1 MTFNE
6 DIKAAGP
13 MLDDIWKQYIVDDPS
28 DLAHYGTPRH
38 SGRYPW
44 GSGKNPQRNRSFY
57 SRVEELR
64 KQGLT
69 DKEIAD
75 GFGISTTKFR
85 AQMSNARA
93 EIRADQVSRAKALKE
108 HGYSNM
114 EIGRR
119 LGVNESTVRS
129 LLNEQ
134 REVRQNLNRETAD
147 VIKKYVDENRY
158 VDIGAGTELNLG
170 VTDNRKKNAIALL
183 EEEGYKVQYIL
194 VDQMGTNHK
203 TTIQVLTPED
213 VTYNELKEH
222 KYDIRTLG
230 EQKIEM
236 PDGTTQLGAI
246 NPVSIDSSR
255 IKIRYNEE
263 GGLEKDG
270 TIELRRGVDDISLG
284 KAQYVQA
291 RIAVDGEY
299 YMKGMAFYG
308 DDKDFP
314 PGVDIIYNTNKHLGT
329 SKADVFKSMKPDPD
343 NPFGASIK
351 DENSLIRA
359 QRFYIDKDG
368 NKKQS
373 AINVVNEEGDWGEW
387 SKSLASQF
395 LSKQSVQL
403 AKRQLDL
410 AYAEKK
416 AEFDDIC
423 SLTNPTVK
431 KKLLESFS
439 DDCDASAVHLKAAAL
454 PRQASHVILPFND
467 LKDNEIYAPNYKEG
481 ESVVL
486 IRYPH
491 GGTFEIPEL
500 TVKNRGTQA
509 SKVIGNAIDAVGINS
524 NVAARLSG
532 ADFDGDSVLVIP
544 VNSRVKVRTTKALK
558 GLEGFDPKEAYP
570 YKEGMKVMSPDT
582 KQKQMGMVTN
592 LITDMTLK
600 GADPDELARAVRHSM
615 VVIDAEKHKL
625 NYKQSEIDNGIAQLK
640 DKYQNNGDGRH
651 GTSTIISRAKSKEM
665 VNARKDY
672 RLTPNSV
679 NEDGS
684 KRYSY
689 TNETWTTTD
698 KKGNVKVHV
707 RQQEST
713 KMAEAKD
720 AYILTSGGSK
730 ENPGTPMEAVYAD
743 YANKVKALGNQAR
756 KAYISTP
763 SIKYNPEAK
772 KAYQVEV
779 DSLNHKLNIALKN
792 APKERQAQLL
802 ANQIFEA
809 KKQANPSMDKE
820 HIKKAKGQALTT
832 ARLRVGARKQRVD
845 ISPREWEAIQNGAIH
860 DSKLREIL
868 NNADLDIVKQ
878 YATPK
883 TTSIMSNANKTRA
896 IAMAKSGNY
905 TTKEI
910 ADALGVSTSTINK
923 IVNPT
928 DGKQ

>member
-1 MTFNE
+1 MAFN
-6 DIKAAGP
+6 DDVKANSSL
-13 MLDDIWKQYIVDDPS
+13 LDDSWRQFIPDSES
-28 DLAHYGTPRH
+28 DISHYGTPRH

-64 KQGLT
+64 KQGLSDT
-69 DKEIAD
+69 EIAK

-93 EIRADQVSRAKALKE
+93 EVRADQVSRVRELKE
-108 HGYSNM
+108 HGYSNV

-129 LLNEQ
+129 LLNEHI
-134 REVRQNLNRETAD
+134 ETRQNLNRETAE
-147 VIKKYVDENRY
+147 VIKKFVDENRY

-170 VTDNRKKNAIALL
+170 VTDNRKKNAVALL
-183 EEEGYKVQYIL
+183 EEDGYKVQYVL

-213 VTYNELKEH
+213 VSYNELKEH
-222 KYDIRTLG
+222 KYDIRALG
-230 EQKIEM
+230 EQKIQM
-236 PDGTTQLGAI
+236 PDGSIRPGSLD
-246 NPVSIDSSR
+246 PVSIDSSR

-291 RIAVDGEY
+291 RIAVDGQY

-314 PGVDIIYNTNKHLGT
+314 PGVDIIYNTNKHVGAPND
-329 SKADVFKSMKPDPD
+329 KVFKEMKDDPD

-351 DENSLIRA
+351 DEKSLIRA
-359 QRFYIDKDG
+359 QRFYKDKDG
-368 NKKQS
+368 NLKQS

-395 LSKQSVQL
+395 LSKQNVSL

-416 AEFDDIC
+416 AEFDEIC
-423 SLTNPTVK
+423 ALTNPTVK

-467 LKDNEIYAPNYKEG
+467 LKDNEIYAPNYNEG
-481 ESVVL
+481 ERVVL

-500 TVKNRGTQA
+500 TVRNRGTQA
-509 SKVIGNAIDAVGINS
+509 SKVIGNAIDAVGINK
-524 NVAARLSG
+524 NVADKLSG
-532 ADFDGDSVLVIP
+532 ADFDGDTALVIP
-544 VNSRVKVRTTKALK
+544 VNSRVKIKTSKTLK

-570 YKEGMKVMSPDT
+570 FKKGMKIMTPDM
-582 KQKQMGMVTN
+582 KQKQMGMTTN

-600 GADPDELARAVRHSM
+600 GATPDELARAVRHSM

-625 NYKQSEIDNGIAQLK
+625 NYKQSEIDNGIAALK
-640 DKYQNNGDGRH
+640 DKYQNNGDGKH
-651 GTSTIISRAKSKEM
+651 GVSTLISRAKSPEM
-665 VNARKDY
+665 VDARKDY
-672 RLTPNSV
+672 TLGPKSIY
-679 NEDGS
+679 EDGR
-684 KRYSY
+684 KKY
-689 TNETWTTTD
+689 TPTKETWTTTD
-698 KKGNVKVHV
+698 RKGNTKVHV
-707 RQQEST
+707 RKQEST
-713 KMAEAKD
+713 RMAEADD
-720 AYILTSGGSK
+720 AFTLTSGGSRA
-730 ENPGTPMEAVYAD
+730 NPGTQMEAVYAD
-743 YANKVKALGNQAR
+743 YANKMKALGNSAR
-756 KAYISTP
+756 KEFVATP
-763 SIKYNPEAK
+763 SLKYDPEAK
-772 KAYQVEV
+772 KTYMTEV
-779 DSLNHKLNIALKN
+779 KSLNDKLNMALQN

-809 KKQANPSMDKE
+809 KKQADPSMDKD

-832 ARLRVGARKQRVD
+832 ARARIGAKKQRVE
-845 ISPREWEAIQNGAIH
+845 ITPSEWEAIQKGAIS
-860 DSKLREIL
+860 DSKLRSIL
-868 NNADLDIVKQ
+868 NNADLDKVKQ

-883 TTSIMSNANKTRA
+883 ATSSISNANRTRA
-896 IAMAKSGNY
+896 KAMSASGNY

-923 IVNPT
+923 IIN
-928 DGKQ
+928 DAA